1 MVRAALFNGTGT
13 LEIDEIDVAD
23 PARGQ
28 VRVRVHHCGIC
39 HSDYTVLAGGLG
51 QSPQVLGHEA
61 SGIVDAI
68 GDGVE
73 LLAVGDKVVLTP
85 IASCGRCYWCTRSQP
100 SQCVNK
106 GQTFSAA
113 FLDGTTG
120 LSRGDEVVYRGMG
133 VGGFAEYALVS
144 ETGAIK
150 IPADTP
156 LDVACVI
163 GCAVQTGAGAV
174 LNTARVEPG
183 ATVLVLGLGGI
194 GLSAVQGAHVAGA
207 ARIIG
212 SDPIEAR
219 RDMALHLGATDVV
232 DPTASDVVK
241 TALTL
246 TDGIGVDYA
255 FEAAGVMALQSIAI
269 EATRAGG
276 STVLVGAPGF
286 EESLTIPNTLMWGM
300 QEKKLL
306 GCFMGSTNS
315 LRDIPAFLALW
326 RAGQLDL
333 ESLITARRPLDE
345 INLGF
350 DDLAAGV
357 GVRTVIDLV

>member
-1 MVRAALFNGTGT
+1 MRAAIFNGSDT
-13 LEIDEIDVAD
+13 LEIGEVKVAD
-23 PARGQ
+23 PAPGQ

-39 HSDYTVLAGGLG
+39 HSDYTVLAGGMG
-51 QSPQVLGHEA
+51 MTPQILGHEA
-61 SGIVDAI
+61 AGIVDAV

-73 LLAVGDKVVLTP
+73 LLEVGDQVVLTP
-85 IASCGRCYWCTRSQP
+85 IASCGKCYWCTRSQF

-106 GQTFSAA
+106 GQTFSSA

-120 LSRGDEVVYRGMG
+120 LSRDGEVVYRGMG

-144 ETGAIK
+144 ETGAVK
-150 IPADTP
+150 IPPDVP

-163 GCAVQTGAGAV
+163 GCAVQTGAGAAM
-174 LNTARVEPG
+174 NTAHVEPG
-183 ATVLVLGLGGI
+183 STVLVLGLGGI
-194 GLSAVQGAHVAGA
+194 GLSVVQGARVAGA
-207 ARIIG
+207 ARIVA
-212 SDPIEAR
+212 SDPIDDR
-219 RDMALHLGATDVV
+219 RKLAQHLGATDVI
-232 DPTASDVVK
+232 DPGADDVVS
-241 TALTL
+241 TVQHLTG
-246 TDGIGVDYA
+246 GIGVDYA
-255 FEAAGVMALQSIAI
+255 FEAAGVAALQGVAI

-276 STVLVGAPGF
+276 STVFVGAPSF
-286 EESLTIPNTLMWGM
+286 EESLTIPNVLLWGM

-345 INLGF
+345 INDGF
-350 DDLAAGV
+350 ADLAAGV
-357 GVRTVIDLV
+357 GVRTVIDL